1 MVVRSTPK
9 LIPKQE
15 AAARR
20 VEKWTAPL
28 PMPGLPPVDTPAYR
42 ALVDTLVGSMIAVG
56 PAEAAEG
63 ITALVKTLALMLAST
78 LRLEDEARVSDLCVS
93 MSAWIENEVMALRKV
108 VPPTVK
114 KGN

>member
-1 MVVRSTPK
+1 MVVRPPK
-9 LIPKQE
+9 LTRKQE

-20 VEKWTAPL
+20 VEAWAAPP

-78 LRLEDEARVSDLCVS
+78 LRLEDDVRVSELCTS
-93 MSAWIENEVMALRKV
+93 MSSWIENEIMALRKV
-108 VPPTVK
+108 VPSTAK
-114 KGN
+114 RDS